1 MLHDSLQ
8 VSPGFKPYQLI
19 HFGKCS
25 MGLHPVIS
33 TVFLPFLLVELE
45 TLEESLPGDGRLVP
59 EVSLSSSSSSPT
71 SLSAHRPNPS
81 SQPFKLL
88 KVILAFRMW

>member
-1 MLHDSLQ
+1 MLYDSLQ
-8 VSPGFKPYQLI
+8 ISPGFKPYQLM

-25 MGLHPVIS
+25 MGLHSVIS
-33 TVFLPFLLVELE
+33 VFLPFLLVELE
-45 TLEESLPGDGRLVP
+45 TLDESLPGDGRLVP

-81 SQPFKLL
+81 SQPFRLL